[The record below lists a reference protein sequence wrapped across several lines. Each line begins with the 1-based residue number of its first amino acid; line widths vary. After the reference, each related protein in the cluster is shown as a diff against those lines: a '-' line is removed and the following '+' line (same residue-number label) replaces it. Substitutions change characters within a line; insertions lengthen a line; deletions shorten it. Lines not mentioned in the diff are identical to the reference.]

1 MLTSRREFVCGA
13 ARTLA
18 AGAVVGVTG
27 PWLSS
32 RHAGGR
38 EVTTASQAPAAPGQ
52 VVVDVSVLTADGG
65 WLVAPSTGPDGA
77 PMLIVRQART
87 RYLALS
93 MQCTHMGCPVNTPV
107 EGVMTCPCHGSQFG
121 LEGEVRHGPAQYPL
135 GQYQTSYDGATKRL
149 TVTFS

>member
-27 PWLSS
+27 PLLVSC
-32 RHAGGR
+32 HTGR
-38 EVTTASQAPAAPGQ
+38 QEITTAPAAGAPHQ
-52 VVVDVSVLTADGG
+52 AVVDVSPFAADGD
-65 WLVAPSTGPDGA
+65 WLLAPSTGPDGA

-121 LEGEVRHGPAQYPL
+121 LDGDVRQGPAQYPL
-135 GQYQTSYDGATKRL
+135 EQYGTTFDSRTK
-149 TVTFS
+149 TVSVALG